1 MYITVHLN
9 CTYLYRILSN
19 PLNLCVFLLY
29 ISVHYCCICIVQ
41 HCTEL
46 FQGTKMEL
54 SKQIRFDLDDELYQ
68 RVKAQENCS
77 EFIRVAIEEK
87 LSRKKSDDNEILKIL
102 RQMDRLDSNAIHA
115 DVKSLIIAVGTV
127 FEATQKQ
134 KRL

>member
-1 MYITVHLN
+1 
-9 CTYLYRILSN
+9 
-19 PLNLCVFLLY
+19 
-29 ISVHYCCICIVQ
+29 
-41 HCTEL
+41 
-46 FQGTKMEL
+46 MEL

-77 EFIRVAIEEK
+77 EFIRAAIEEK
-87 LSRKKSDDNEILKIL
+87 LSRKKSEDNDILKIL
-102 RQMDRLDSNAIHA
+102 RQMDRLDPNAIHE